1 MGTDADGDS
10 QMASSREASP
20 AGARTPTN
28 VRTAELSPPGSQ
40 TQTTAAPPDSQTQ
53 TQGSSQQQ
61 PQQQQQKI
69 RQPGASWMNKR
80 AEEEYQRAMEHVIDQ
95 DFSLDEFGDP
105 FDDRDMLLPQRDNDL
120 TCEENRIHFTPVKT
134 ARSAPRVWDRKP
146 STSFLARSKS
156 RKVWKRFRTSFNS
169 LKMLEQMVAAE
180 DAVDDEPQLEING
193 ARNAEFLRGV
203 KRRFL
208 LLENSDQDRN
218 STEQTHGRS
227 FLETKWESEATGR
240 KHKLPASGSDLVVKS
255 DAMAVHGSPTGAI
268 SEDITPH
275 GTTQPTDTSKG
286 TGPVQAGVDE
296 SESVSPPPEAPTDA
310 NSVAAYPSMLHGES
324 SCLHS
329 GVEDEST
336 DLKTHGLIDQPGTDL
351 VEQDG
356 DAALAATMTND
367 PSGDHEV
374 AVDVPPSPAPGAPVQ
389 DLPAELESTLVRS
402 ALRSSLDGE
411 DAQLLNNF
419 LFKAKA
425 KREAKA
431 AAMVAH
437 DEGEKSAEAPEGV
450 DSPVPQST
458 PQSRRVLKDLDANS
472 PSPQK
477 SPQRSP
483 VKPPQRSPQ
492 QSPKKSPKKSPQRP
506 TLSPTKPREQAAA
519 PDRQQPAS
527 PRRSTRTRTPKPPAR
542 APTPTVRNTLS
553 LRRPKGTE
561 FIFNHRTEA
570 QELALATRRNTR
582 QNRGDALMPKYALQH
597 LEDSPAAEVQPDA
610 GAEDTQQ
617 PVSTGRKQVSWND
630 AQLVQFQ
637 GDGDGDD
644 DSDGKTGS
652 QEVSQGR
659 SEKRKAT
666 SRGTRSK
673 EGDQDQNQY
682 QSSAAPTN
690 APATATPK
698 ARRMR
703 RLGTPKSAEA
713 SLDPSASPPLSS
725 SSSLGGTPDRRK
737 LTPKSAKPTS
747 LFSSRPSLRSSVHNS
762 SLLQS
767 HAGSTPVP
775 RRVRSRT

>member
-1 MGTDADGDS
+1 
-10 QMASSREASP
+10 
-20 AGARTPTN
+20 
-28 VRTAELSPPGSQ
+28 
-40 TQTTAAPPDSQTQ
+40 
-53 TQGSSQQQ
+53 
-61 PQQQQQKI
+61 
-69 RQPGASWMNKR
+69 
-80 AEEEYQRAMEHVIDQ
+80 
-95 DFSLDEFGDP
+95 
-105 FDDRDMLLPQRDNDL
+105 
-120 TCEENRIHFTPVKT
+120 
-134 ARSAPRVWDRKP
+134 
-146 STSFLARSKS
+146 
-156 RKVWKRFRTSFNS
+156 
-169 LKMLEQMVAAE
+169 
-180 DAVDDEPQLEING
+180 
-193 ARNAEFLRGV
+193 
-203 KRRFL
+203 
-208 LLENSDQDRN
+208 
-218 STEQTHGRS
+218 
-227 FLETKWESEATGR
+227 
-240 KHKLPASGSDLVVKS
+240 
-255 DAMAVHGSPTGAI
+255 MAVHGSPTGAV
-268 SEDITPH
+268 SDDITPH

-286 TGPVQAGVDE
+286 AGPVQAGVDE
-296 SESVSPPPEAPTDA
+296 SESMSPPPEGSTDA
-310 NSVAAYPSMLHGES
+310 DSVAAYPFMLHGES
-324 SCLHS
+324 SCLQS
-329 GVEDEST
+329 GVEDETT
-336 DLKTHGLIDQPGTDL
+336 DLKAHGPIDQPGTGPDETAL

-356 DAALAATMTND
+356 DAALAATMTHD

-374 AVDVPPSPAPGAPVQ
+374 AVPPSPAPGAPVQ
-389 DLPAELESTLVRS
+389 ELPAELESTLVRS

-431 AAMVAH
+431 AAAMVAP
-437 DEGEKSAEAPEGV
+437 DAGEKPAKAPEGV
-450 DSPVPQST
+450 DSPTPQST

-477 SPQRSP
+477 SPQRSL
-483 VKPPQRSPQ
+483 VKPTPKSPQ
-492 QSPKKSPKKSPQRP
+492 QSPKKSPQKSPQRP

-542 APTPTVRNTLS
+542 AATPTVRNTLS

-597 LEDSPAAEVQPDA
+597 LEDRPAAEAQPNAGTEDA
-610 GAEDTQQ
+610 QR

-637 GDGDGDD
+637 GDDDGDGDGD
-644 DSDGKTGS
+644 GDSDGKTGS
-652 QEVSQGR
+652 QEVGQGR

-666 SRGTRSK
+666 TSRGTRSK
-673 EGDQDQNQY
+673 EGGDQKQK
-682 QSSAAPTN
+682 QSSAVAAPAAATN

-703 RLGTPKSAEA
+703 RLGAPKSAEA

-737 LTPKSAKPTS
+737 LTPKSAKPSSS

-775 RRVRSRT
+775 RRVRSQT